1 MKITKE
7 NIKDLELVL
16 GLAISSE
23 YLDDSNDKTCDRVEK
38 LIEALKQVKNN
49 DLLLSVSNSFNSEEE
64 LLQFIYMHTPIAVKT
79 KSKLAKGK
87 LVSAF
92 KTDNAFE
99 QVCKHL
105 AKKLFNV
112 C

>member
-1 MKITKE
+1 MTQEDWTKMNKE
-7 NIKDLELVL
+7 SHYNSLIKQDL
-16 GLAISSE
+16 A
-23 YLDDSNDKTCDRVEK
+23 NRK
-38 LIEALKQVKNN
+38 LIRKLQLERDELKQQLRIGV
-49 DLLLSVSNSFNSEEE
+49 VSKSFNSEDE
-64 LLQFIYMHTPIAVKT
+64 LLQFIYMHTPIAIKP
-79 KSKLAKGK
+79 KSKQAKGK

-92 KTDNAFE
+92 KSGNAFE

>member
-1 MKITKE
+1 MDKYTE
-7 NIKDLELVL
+7 LEKQ
-16 GLAISSE
+16 AQKF
-23 YLDDSNDKTCDRVEK
+23 LDETDTMQFSTVE
-38 LIEALKQVKNN
+38 
-49 DLLLSVSNSFNSEEE
+49 LLTMFYNHQEQLHIGGVSKSFNSEEE
-64 LLQFIYMHTPIAVKT
+64 LLQFIYMHTPIAIKP
-79 KSKLAKGK
+79 KSKRAKGK

-92 KTDNAFE
+92 KSGNAFE

>member
-1 MKITKE
+1 M
-7 NIKDLELVL
+7 N
-16 GLAISSE
+16 ARE
-23 YLDDSNDKTCDRVEK
+23 YLKGLSEHDPVWDMAEEYEYTEDQLINFAERYHEK
-38 LIEALKQVKNN
+38 QLK
-49 DLLLSVSNSFNSEEE
+49 LLRIGGVSKSFNSEEE
-64 LLQFIYMHTPIAVKT
+64 LLQFIYMHTPIAIKP
-79 KSKLAKGK
+79 KSKRAKGQ

-92 KTDNAFE
+92 KSGNAFE

>member
-1 MKITKE
+1 MIQM
-7 NIKDLELVL
+7 DLETKFKKET
-16 GLAISSE
+16 GYDA
-23 YLDDSNDKTCDRVEK
+23 YTD
-38 LIEALKQVKNN
+38 N
-49 DLLLSVSNSFNSEEE
+49 DLRPKVPSDYYVEWLEEQLTLTGVSKSFNSEEE
-64 LLQFIYMHTPIAVKT
+64 LLQFIYMHTPIAIKP
-79 KSKLAKGK
+79 KSKRAKGQ

-92 KTDNAFE
+92 KSGNAFE